1 MVIVYKGGDN
11 EMIDERLD
19 EDDRINSLLRLHETL
34 LEEGQIDKAE
44 VIYAELHASLIVH
57 TKPST
62 H

>member
-1 MVIVYKGGDN
+1 
-11 EMIDERLD
+11 MIGEPLTEDERT
-19 EDDRINSLLRLHETL
+19 SALLRLHETL